1 MVLTSYRMSGNVK
14 VYYLEIY
21 QKEANNH
28 YMLKLTVDLQDDFAG
43 KIVNSPPGVFR
54 SLTP

>member
-21 QKEANNH
+21 QKEANNN

-43 KIVNSPPGVFR
+43 KIVTSPSGVSR
-54 SLTP
+54 S

>member
-1 MVLTSYRMSGNVK
+1 MSGNFK

-28 YMLKLTVDLQDDFAG
+28 YMLKLTVDLQDDFTG
-43 KIVNSPPGVFR
+43 KIVTSPPRV
-54 SLTP
+54 SSS